1 MNSIIKNMYYGNV
14 PSFIELNPRSGEYDE
29 KMGEILMLQDEI
41 IKEYPYAK
49 EIFEKYFATYQ
60 ESAHEFEF
68 LQFQM
73 GVRVGAQLMLEI
85 MKELDE

>member
-1 MNSIIKNMYYGNV
+1 MNILKDMYYGNIL
-14 PSFIELNPRSGEYDE
+14 SFMELNPRSENYDE
-29 KMGEILMLQDEI
+29 IMKEILMLQDEI
-41 IKEYPYAK
+41 IKEFPDAN

-85 MKELDE
+85 MKEIE

>member
-1 MNSIIKNMYYGNV
+1 MNILKDMYYGNI
-14 PSFIELNPRSGEYDE
+14 PSFIELNPRSENYDE
-29 KMGEILMLQDEI
+29 IMKEILMLQDEI
-41 IKEYPYAK
+41 IKEFPDAN

-73 GVRVGAQLMLEI
+73 GVRVGTQLMLE
-85 MKELDE
+85 MMRKVEK

>member
-1 MNSIIKNMYYGNV
+1 MNILKDMYYGNI
-14 PSFIELNPRSGEYDE
+14 PSFIELNPRSENYD
-29 KMGEILMLQDEI
+29 KIMKEILMLQDEI
-41 IKEYPYAK
+41 IKEFPDAK

-73 GVRVGAQLMLEI
+73 GVRVGAQLMLEM

>member
-1 MNSIIKNMYYGNV
+1 MSIIKDMYYGNI
-14 PSFIELNPRSGEYDE
+14 PSFIELNPRSENYD
-29 KMGEILMLQDEI
+29 KIMKEILMLQDKI
-41 IKEYPYAK
+41 IKEFPDAN

-73 GVRVGAQLMLEI
+73 GVRVGVQLMLE
-85 MKELDE
+85 MMRKNTP

>member
-1 MNSIIKNMYYGNV
+1 MNILKDMYYGNIL
-14 PSFIELNPRSGEYDE
+14 SFIELNPRSKNYD
-29 KMGEILMLQDEI
+29 KIMKEILMLQDEI
-41 IKEYPYAK
+41 IKEFPDAN

-73 GVRVGAQLMLEI
+73 GVRVGAQLMLE
-85 MKELDE
+85 MMRKVEK

>member
-1 MNSIIKNMYYGNV
+1 MNIIKDMYYGNV
-14 PSFIELNPRSGEYDE
+14 PSFIELNPHSEAYDE
-29 KMGEILMLQDEI
+29 KIGEILMLQDEI
-41 IKEYPYAK
+41 IKEFPDAK

-73 GVRVGAQLMLEI
+73 GVRAGAQLMLEM
-85 MKELDE
+85 MKEIE

>member
-41 IKEYPYAK
+41 IKDLPVR
-49 EIFEKYFATYQ
+49 ITAT
-60 ESAHEFEF
+60 
-68 LQFQM
+68 
-73 GVRVGAQLMLEI
+73 G
-85 MKELDE
+85 

>member
-1 MNSIIKNMYYGNV
+1 MNILKDMYYGNI
-14 PSFIELNPRSGEYDE
+14 PSFIELNPRSKNYD
-29 KMGEILMLQDEI
+29 KIMKEILMLQDEI
-41 IKEYPYAK
+41 IKEFPDAN

-73 GVRVGAQLMLEI
+73 GVRVGAQLILEM

>member
-1 MNSIIKNMYYGNV
+1 MSILKDMYYGNI
-14 PSFIELNPRSGEYDE
+14 PSFIELNPHSGEYDE

-41 IKEYPYAK
+41 IKKFPD
-49 EIFEKYFATYQ
+49 IRVLLEKYFNAYRGA
-60 ESAHEFEF
+60 SHEFEF

-73 GVRVGAQLMLEI
+73 GVRVGAQLMLEM

>member
-1 MNSIIKNMYYGNV
+1 MNILKDMYYGNI
-14 PSFIELNPRSGEYDE
+14 PSFIELNPRSENYDE
-29 KMGEILMLQDEI
+29 IMKEILMLQDEI
-41 IKEYPYAK
+41 IKEYPDAK

-73 GVRVGAQLMLEI
+73 GVRVGAQLMLEM
-85 MKELDE
+85 MKELEE

>member
-1 MNSIIKNMYYGNV
+1 MNILKDMYYGNIL
-14 PSFIELNPRSGEYDE
+14 SFMELNPRSENYDE
-29 KMGEILMLQDEI
+29 IMKEILMLQDEI
-41 IKEYPYAK
+41 IKEYPDAK

-73 GVRVGAQLMLEI
+73 GVRVGAQLMLEM
-85 MKELDE
+85 MKEIE

>member
-1 MNSIIKNMYYGNV
+1 MNSILKDMYYGNIL
-14 PSFIELNPRSGEYDE
+14 SFMELNPRSEEYDE
-29 KMGEILMLQDEI
+29 KLEEILKLQVEMF
-41 IKEYPYAK
+41 KKYPDAN

-73 GVRVGAQLMLEI
+73 GVRVGAQLMLEM
-85 MKELDE
+85 MKEIE

>member
-1 MNSIIKNMYYGNV
+1 MNILKDMYYGNIS
-14 PSFIELNPRSGEYDE
+14 SFIELNPRSENYDE
-29 KMGEILMLQDEI
+29 IMKEILMLQDEI
-41 IKEYPYAK
+41 IKEYPDAK

-73 GVRVGAQLMLEI
+73 GVRVGAQLMLEM

>member
-1 MNSIIKNMYYGNV
+1 MNILKDMYYGNI
-14 PSFIELNPRSGEYDE
+14 PSFIELNPRSEKYDE
-29 KMGEILMLQDEI
+29 IMKKILMLQDEI

-73 GVRVGAQLMLEI
+73 GVRVGAQLMLE
-85 MKELDE
+85 MRKEIEE

>member
-1 MNSIIKNMYYGNV
+1 MNILKDMYYGNIL
-14 PSFIELNPRSGEYDE
+14 SFMELNPRSENYDE
-29 KMGEILMLQDEI
+29 IMKKILMLQDEI
-41 IKEYPYAK
+41 IKEFPDAK

-73 GVRVGAQLMLEI
+73 GVRVGAQLMLE
-85 MKELDE
+85 MMRKVEK